1 MAEGLNENARNK
13 IAEEYVGGAVHLLE
27 TTVGD
32 GEGGAALDANSEV
45 EVNTDDS
52 VWSITHDNTAGTTEL
67 TNTEFLDFGTAGPF
81 TVNQIVI
88 QSADDADS
96 FLIDPD
102 PGGDVEVTG
111 DDQYIIPSDGVSYT
125 IGGE

>member
-1 MAEGLNENARNK
+1 MPEGINENARNK
-13 IAEEYVGGAVHLLE
+13 IAEEYAGGVVHLLE

-32 GEGGAALDANSEV
+32 GEGAAELDANSEA
-45 EVNTDDS
+45 EITPDAS

-67 TNTEFLDFGTAGPF
+67 KNAEILDFGSPGPF

-88 QSADDADS
+88 QSTDNADS
-96 FLIDPD
+96 FLVEPA
-102 PGGDVEVTG
+102 PEGDAEVTE
-111 DDQYIIPSDGVSYT
+111 DDQYLIDAGDFVYT

>member
-1 MAEGLNENARNK
+1 MPEGLNENARNK
-13 IAEEYVGGAVHLLE
+13 IAEQYVGGTVHLLE

-32 GEGGAALDANSEV
+32 GEGAAELDADSEA
-45 EVNTDDS
+45 EINTDAS

-67 TNTEFLDFGTAGPF
+67 TNTEFLDFGTVGPF

-102 PGGDVEVTG
+102 PGGDVEVTE
-111 DDQYIIPSDGVSYT
+111 DDQYIIPDGGVSYT